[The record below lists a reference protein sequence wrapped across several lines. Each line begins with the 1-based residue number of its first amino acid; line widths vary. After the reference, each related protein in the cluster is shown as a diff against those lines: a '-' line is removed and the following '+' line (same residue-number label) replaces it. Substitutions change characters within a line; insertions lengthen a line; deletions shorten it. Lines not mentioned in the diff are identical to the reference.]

1 MTLQN
6 TVEALGRFAVFAR
19 VDPETLTEL
28 ARMSHTRRWTAGQVL
43 FQRGDSGDSF
53 FAITSGQVRLSLLT
67 PSGRE
72 LVLKVLGQGDVLGE
86 FAVIDGDPRST
97 DATALG
103 AVTAIVVSRE
113 RFLKVAQARPDLPLA
128 FARYLCSLLRATNF
142 QMESIALY
150 DLQNRL
156 IRFLLMSVR
165 QTYGDAPPEI
175 ARIEL
180 GMNQTDLAA
189 VLGASRPRLN
199 NALQDLIGAGAIR
212 REGNSVICDLVQLE
226 ALSEAGEAG
235 MAV

>member
-1 MTLQN
+1 MTPN
-6 TVEALGRFAVFAR
+6 
-19 VDPETLTEL
+19 
-28 ARMSHTRRWTAGQVL
+28 
-43 FQRGDSGDSF
+43 
-53 FAITSGQVRLSLLT
+53 
-67 PSGRE
+67 GRE
-72 LVLKVLGQGDVLGE
+72 LVLKVLGPGDVLGE
-86 FAVIDGDPRST
+86 FAVIDGDPRSS

-103 AVTAIVVSRE
+103 AVTAIVVSRK
-113 RFLKVAQARPDLPLA
+113 RFLELAQARPDLPLA

-156 IRFLLMSVR
+156 IRFFLMSVR
-165 QTYGDAPPEI
+165 QAYGDAPPEI

-235 MAV
+235 TAV